1 MPQERD
7 ARSTQSHMDE
17 VDAVLNDLLLRYGK
31 DELRRRVHKV
41 LEHLSDLDRYNEDL
55 SQLPEGESEE
65 YNHLVRQIVQTT
77 QAYYSYMGSLPE
89 DIRKSIMRMMEGD
102 VNEETLQKLDILK
115 IPNWSVLPS
124 IRAIRP
130 KNYIMQID
138 TISNQLAT
146 LGEQTRLTVGRKG
159 NRLVT
164 TTVTLDMPDHM
175 KIEGG
180 YVLTTYDKSILN
192 GVTSLMESGNSVF
205 SIPMLYHAMTGRK
218 NPTVDEALNEE
229 ITARLER
236 MRRMMLSI
244 DLTEENEA
252 HYLTDQEGKQLEV
265 TDLQLEGYLLPLNKV
280 SGLINGKQAELF
292 QIIQHPPLYAYSKMK
307 RQLASV
313 KISLLNT
320 PVNNTATTIPL
331 KTYLLQRIE
340 MMKNQNNHIASTA
353 ILYESI
359 YQELGAS
366 DSGKTRKMRIRQYTT
381 AILQY
386 FVEQDYIQSY
396 CEYRKGRRIAGVQI
410 GLSGQ

>member
-1 MPQERD
+1 MPKDTTKRQD
-7 ARSTQSHMDE
+7 SPAGYDLLLSDLIARYGKEEIQSRVH
-17 VDAVLNDLLLRYGK
+17 AVLN
-31 DELRRRVHKV
+31 
-41 LEHLSDLDRYNEDL
+41 HLSELGRYNTDL
-55 SQLPEGESEE
+55 SHLPEGESDE
-65 YNHLVRQIVQTT
+65 YHHLVKRIMQAT
-77 QAYYSYMGSLPE
+77 QDYYNYIGSLPD
-89 DIRKSIMRMMEGD
+89 DIRKSIMILMEEDGQG
-102 VNEETLQKLDILK
+102 EAFQKLDITMV
-115 IPNWSVLPS
+115 PGWSALPS

-146 LGEQTRLTVGRKG
+146 LGEQTRLTVGRRG

-164 TTVTLDMPDHM
+164 TMVTLDMPDHM

-205 SIPMLYHAMTGRK
+205 SIPMLYHAMTGRP
-218 NPTVDEALNEE
+218 NPTVDEVLNEE
-229 ITARLER
+229 ISARLER

-252 HYLTDQEGKQLEV
+252 HYLTDQDGKRLEV

-280 SGLINGKQAELF
+280 SGLINGKQAELY

-313 KISLLNT
+313 KIALLNT

-340 MMKNQNNHIASTA
+340 MMKNQNNHIASDT
-353 ILYESI
+353 ILYESV

-366 DSGKTRKMRIRQYTT
+366 DSGKTRKKRIRDYTT

-386 FVEQDYIQSY
+386 FVEQEYIQSY
-396 CEYRKGRRIAGVQI
+396 SEYRKGRSISGVRI
-410 GLSGQ
+410 GL